1 MTKEEGILITEI
13 YGEDVLL
20 CEYRDAQNIFD
31 YVEVENNI
39 GEKFLFCLSTE
50 EEIFY
55 PEKNKLGGYEGLVQ
69 K

>member
-1 MTKEEGILITEI
+1 MTKEENILITEI
-13 YGEDVLL
+13 YGEVQIV
-20 CEYRDAQNIFD
+20 EYRDAQNIFD
-31 YVEVENNI
+31 FVEVENDI

>member
-13 YGEDVLL
+13 YGEVQIV
-20 CEYRDAQNIFD
+20 EYRDAQNIFD
-31 YVEVENNI
+31 YAEVENNI